1 MTESGQDDRVPDDR
15 AASALSDA
23 VKSAI
28 LDRLLD
34 DLRADRA
41 LATPRSV
48 YTKSDSGLYGKYEKA
63 EGINEDVL
71 RLIRVVLEDLAGGIE
86 PELPPDRRADP

>member
-34 DLRADRA
+34 GKDRFPT
-41 LATPRSV
+41 LGPFN
-48 YTKSDSGLYGKYEKA
+48 G
-63 EGINEDVL
+63 
-71 RLIRVVLEDLAGGIE
+71 
-86 PELPPDRRADP
+86 